1 MKYELKRL
9 GTKDD
14 DLPLPFRFFPL
25 PEVLLERSTTAAD
38 PETAWAFSYYPV
50 ALFLP
55 CHA

>member
-14 DLPLPFRFFPL
+14 DLPLPFRFFLL